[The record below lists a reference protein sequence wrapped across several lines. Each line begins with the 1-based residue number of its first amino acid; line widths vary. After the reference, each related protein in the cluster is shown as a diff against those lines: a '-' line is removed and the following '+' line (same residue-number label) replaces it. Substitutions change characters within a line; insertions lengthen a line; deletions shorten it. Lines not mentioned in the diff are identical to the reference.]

1 MNKRLTYLLTSIIFL
16 LICTGV
22 FLNVRQQLAV
32 DESKIPEKLENH
44 NLFQRWITNL
54 KNNDVDV
61 GADDFRLFE
70 EAEIYNT
77 MWVTIRSM
85 DEEGAEEWYR
95 NELLIH
101 QDLDKV
107 IFSPSKEEFIDYR
120 HVPRGEYNLNEVRFF
135 GKKEDKIIDS
145 KAVDCSIRANCYFD
159 RAYFLDNDVFVVTEI
174 SRNIDKHDD
183 TSELCP
189 IDEMCTYTIKL
200 HLIDLIQNKRLV
212 YESNPFDIVLAKLIP
227 EL

>member
-1 MNKRLTYLLTSIIFL
+1 MKVKPTLLLTSILFIL
-16 LICTGV
+16 VTTGV
-22 FLNVRQQLAV
+22 FSNIKQQLAV
-32 DESKIPEKLENH
+32 DESKLPEKLEAN

-77 MWVTIRSM
+77 MWVTIKSI
-85 DEEGAEEWYR
+85 DDPGVEEWFS

-107 IFSPSKEEFIDYR
+107 VFSPSDKEFIDFR
-120 HVPRGEYNLNEVRFF
+120 HTPRGEYNINEVRFL
-135 GKKEDKIIDS
+135 GQKEDKILDS
-145 KAVDCSIRANCYFD
+145 KVVDCSIRANCYFD

-174 SRNIDKHDD
+174 SRNIHKHDD

-189 IDEMCTYTIKL
+189 IDEICTYTVKL

-212 YESNPFDIVLAKLIP
+212 YESNPFDVVLAKLIP

>member
-1 MNKRLTYLLTSIIFL
+1 MNKKLTILLTTAIFL
-16 LICTGV
+16 LICGGV
-22 FLNVRQQLAV
+22 FLNIKQQLAV
-32 DESKIPEKLENH
+32 DESKLPEKLEAN

-77 MWVTIRSM
+77 MWVTIKSI
-85 DEEGAEEWYR
+85 DDPGVEEWFN

-107 IFSPSKEEFIDYR
+107 VFSPSDKEFIDFR
-120 HVPRGEYNLNEVRFF
+120 HVLRGEYNINEVRFL
-135 GKKEDKIIDS
+135 GQKEDKILDS
-145 KAVDCSIRANCYFD
+145 KVVDCSIRANCYFD
-159 RAYFLDNDVFVVTEI
+159 RAYFLDNDVFVITEI
-174 SRNIDKHDD
+174 SRNIHKRDD
-183 TSELCP
+183 TAELCP
-189 IDEMCTYTIKL
+189 VDEICTYTIKL

-212 YESNPFDIVLAKLIP
+212 YESGTFEVILEKLIP

>member
-1 MNKRLTYLLTSIIFL
+1 MKVKPTLLLTSILFIL
-16 LICTGV
+16 VTTGV
-22 FLNVRQQLAV
+22 FSNIKQQLAV
-32 DESKIPEKLENH
+32 DESKLPEKLEAN

-70 EAEIYNT
+70 EAEVYNT
-77 MWVTIRSM
+77 MWVTIKSI
-85 DEEGAEEWYR
+85 DDPGVEEWF
-95 NELLIH
+95 NEELLTH
-101 QDLDKV
+101 QGLDKV
-107 IFSPSKEEFIDYR
+107 VFSPSDKEFIDLR
-120 HVPRGEYNLNEVRFF
+120 HVLRGEYNINEVRFL
-135 GKKEDKIIDS
+135 GQKEDKILDS
-145 KAVDCSIRANCYFD
+145 KVVDCSIRANCYFD

-174 SRNIDKHDD
+174 SRNIHKHDD
-183 TSELCP
+183 TAELCP
-189 IDEMCTYTIKL
+189 IDEICTYTIKL

>member
-1 MNKRLTYLLTSIIFL
+1 MNKKLTILLTTAIFL
-16 LICTGV
+16 LICGGV
-22 FLNVRQQLAV
+22 FLNVKQQLAV
-32 DESKIPEKLENH
+32 DESKLPEKLEAN

-77 MWVTIRSM
+77 MWVTIKSI
-85 DEEGAEEWYR
+85 DDPGVEEWFE
-95 NELLIH
+95 NELLTH
-101 QDLDKV
+101 KDLNKV
-107 IFSPSKEEFIDYR
+107 VFSPSDKEFIDFR
-120 HVPRGEYNLNEVRFF
+120 HTLRAQYNINEVRFL
-135 GKKEDKIIDS
+135 GQKEDKVLDS
-145 KAVDCSIRANCYFD
+145 KVVDCSIRANCYFD

>member
-1 MNKRLTYLLTSIIFL
+1 MTKKLTILLTAAIFL
-16 LICTGV
+16 LICGGV
-22 FLNVRQQLAV
+22 FINVKQQLAV
-32 DESKIPEKLENH
+32 DESKLPQKLEDN

-61 GADDFRLFE
+61 GADDFRLLE

-77 MWVTIRSM
+77 MWVTIKSI
-85 DEEGAEEWYR
+85 DGPGVEEWFN
-95 NELLIH
+95 NELLTH

-107 IFSPSKEEFIDYR
+107 VFSPSDKEFIDFR
-120 HVPRGEYNLNEVRFF
+120 PILRGEYEQNEVRFF
-135 GKKEDKIIDS
+135 GQKEDKILDS
-145 KAVDCSIRANCYFD
+145 KVVDCSIRANCYFD

-183 TSELCP
+183 TAELCP
-189 IDEMCTYTIKL
+189 IDESCTYTIKL
-200 HLIDLIQNKRLV
+200 HLVDLVQNKRLV
-212 YESNPFDIVLAKLIP
+212 YESNTFDIVLAKLIP